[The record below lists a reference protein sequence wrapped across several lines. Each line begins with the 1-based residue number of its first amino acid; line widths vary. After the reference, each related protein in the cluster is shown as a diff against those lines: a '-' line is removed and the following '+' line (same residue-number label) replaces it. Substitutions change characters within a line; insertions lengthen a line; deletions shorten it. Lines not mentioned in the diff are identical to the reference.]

1 MAGMSL
7 LTLWLRREAR
17 ARWRGLL
24 ACALLVAVTSA
35 TVLAAVAGAV
45 RGATAVDRLLAV
57 TRPATAEVVPNKPG
71 FDWARIRSMPQ
82 VAALTTFPAYSGLL
96 TDATPGDDAPS
107 PFIPADDEAMRDI
120 EVPVVLAG
128 RLPDPASPAEA
139 VVTPAFMASTGR
151 GVGATVT
158 ARLQTPGQADS
169 GFVGGQT
176 GPPAGPAVRLR
187 IVGVVR
193 SLWYGDDVSGHGALI
208 PSPGLLARYRGNFL
222 GASGSVPL
230 NAIVRLRGGE
240 AALPAFHTAL
250 ARATGD
256 DSIDVYDLA
265 ALAGHFRAVTGFESD
280 CLLAFALAALLAGL
294 LLAGQAVARLVAAS
308 ATELR
313 VAAALGLTRRQAA
326 GLAAAGPALAAVAGS
341 AAGVAAAIVAS
352 AWLPFGVAAGKEPH
366 PGISA
371 DWRVLGAGL
380 LAFPAVAAAIA
391 AVTGW
396 LALDPHRREARARRS
411 AIVRAMARAGLP
423 PSAVAGAR
431 FALEP
436 GPGPDAV
443 PARAAL
449 LGSVVG
455 VLGVITAFTFGA
467 GVADAAA
474 HPARFGQDYQL
485 LVVFGSGG
493 HDFTRAGPALRAMA
507 ADPDVTGI
515 TDLRIGAATSGTVPV
530 LLHSYE
536 PAGKPVPLVLTA
548 GTPPA
553 GAGDLVLAPATARR
567 LGAGVGSVVPL
578 VGDRGARHLRVSGIG
593 FTLESSTAPYD
604 NGGWV
609 TAAGYN
615 ALLSG
620 FKEHGALVALRPGAD
635 PSPTGPAGA
644 QLERLAA
651 AAAGGPLTVI
661 APFQPRQLGEITDV
675 RVLPTFLGG
684 FLALLAVG
692 AVGHALVAAVSR
704 RSRDIAVLRALGM
717 TPAQSR
723 WAALTQA
730 MVFTAAGL
738 LAGIPL
744 GVAAGR
750 ALWRVTAAVI
760 PLRYQPPDANL
771 LLLLTIPAALACGL
785 VLALVP
791 GQRAARLR
799 AGQVLRGE

>member
-1 MAGMSL
+1 MSL

-35 TVLAAVAGAV
+35 TVLTAVAGAV

-57 TRPATAEVVPNKPG
+57 TRPATAEVVPNKSG
-71 FDWARIRSMPQ
+71 FDWARVRSMPQ
-82 VAALTTFPAYSGLL
+82 VAALTTFPAYSGLP
-96 TDATPGDDAPS
+96 TDADPGDDLPTS
-107 PFIPADDEAMRDI
+107 FLPADDQAMRDI

-139 VVTPAFMASTGR
+139 VVTPAFAASTGR

-158 ARLQTPGQADS
+158 ARLQTPAQADVSFTGGQA
-169 GFVGGQT
+169 GQ
-176 GPPAGPAVRLR
+176 PAGPAVRLR

-193 SLWYGDDVSGHGALI
+193 SLWYGDNASGRGALI
-208 PSPGLLARYRGNFL
+208 PSPGLLARYRANFL
-222 GASGSVPL
+222 GLSGSVPL

-240 AALPAFHTAL
+240 AALPAFRAAL
-250 ARATGD
+250 AKATGD
-256 DSIDVYDLA
+256 DSIDVTDLA
-265 ALAGHFRAVTGFESD
+265 ALAGHFRAVSGFESD

-294 LLAGQAVARLVAAS
+294 LLAGQAVARLAAAS
-308 ATELR
+308 AAELR
-313 VAAALGLTRRQAA
+313 VAMALGLTRWQAT
-326 GLAAAGPALAAVAGS
+326 GLAAVGPALAAAAGS
-341 AAGVAAAIVAS
+341 AAGVAAAIAAS
-352 AWLPFGVAAGKEPH
+352 AWLPFGVAATKEPS

-380 LAFPAVAAAIA
+380 VASPAAAAAIA
-391 AVTGW
+391 GATGW
-396 LALDPHRREARARRS
+396 LALATRRREARARRS
-411 AIVRAMARAGLP
+411 AIVRAMARGGLP
-423 PSAVAGAR
+423 VPAVAGAR

-436 GPGPDAV
+436 GPGLDAV

-455 VLGVITAFTFGA
+455 VLGIIAAFTFGA

-485 LVVFGSGG
+485 LAVFGSGG
-493 HDFTRAGPALRAMA
+493 HDFIRADSALRAMA
-507 ADPDVTGI
+507 ADPDVTEI
-515 TDLRIGAATSGTVPV
+515 TSMRIGAATSRTVPV

-536 PAGKPVPLVLTA
+536 PAGTPVPLVLTA
-548 GTPPA
+548 GAPPVQA
-553 GAGDLVLAPATARR
+553 DDLVLAPATARR
-567 LGAGVGSVVPL
+567 LGVHVGSVVPMA
-578 VGDRGARHLRVSGIG
+578 GDRGARRLRVSGIG
-593 FTLESSTAPYD
+593 FAPESSTASYD

-609 TAAGYN
+609 TGIGYDM
-615 ALLSG
+615 LLSG

-635 PSPTGPAGA
+635 PSPAGA
-644 QLERLAA
+644 AAGRLERLAA
-651 AAAGGPLTVI
+651 AAAGGPLLVI
-661 APFQPRQLGEITDV
+661 TPFPPRQLGEITDV
-675 RVLPTFLGG
+675 RVLPTLLGA
-684 FLALLAVG
+684 FLALLAIG
-692 AVGHALVAAVSR
+692 AVGHALAAAVSR

-717 TPAQSR
+717 TPDQSR

-730 MVFTAAGL
+730 TVFTAAGL

-750 ALWRVTAAVI
+750 ALWRATAAVI
-760 PLRYQPPDANL
+760 PLRYQPPDINL
-771 LLLLTIPAALACGL
+771 LLLLIIPAALACGL

-791 GQRAARLR
+791 GERAARLR
-799 AGQVLRGE
+799 AGPALRGE